1 LGKFHFQQRN
11 LFTFYSDFGYFYPM
25 YPFSRL
31 RRASGKAPHKPILLL
46 AVLEGIESGLIV
58 ENRITI
64 TPELIAIFQNIWLK
78 LVPHEGWQP
87 RFYLPFFH
95 LTGDKFWHLETVD
108 GAKVAL
114 TNLYSPKSVVSLQ
127 NSVAFAWLDEPLW
140 KAFADPTQRA
150 EIRAFLLS
158 YYFPGQVYH
167 SNSLK
172 VETEAYMHQLE
183 LDFAGKMAAERTA
196 PAYLKTIETE
206 ARSAVFQSRVP
217 KIYNYTCAIS
227 GLRVT
232 ATSGVQMIDAC
243 HITPWSSSKNDTI
256 QNGIAL
262 TPTLHRAFDRHLI
275 GIDADYRV
283 VVASGFVENHDSP
296 FSLRQ
301 FHGKKIFLPEKEDW
315 WPDRGALEG
324 RLINQGRVSAW

>member
-1 LGKFHFQQRN
+1 
-11 LFTFYSDFGYFYPM
+11 
-25 YPFSRL
+25 
-31 RRASGKAPHKPILLL
+31 
-46 AVLEGIESGLIV
+46 
-58 ENRITI
+58 
-64 TPELIAIFQNIWLK
+64 LIAIFKNIWLK

-114 TNLYSPKSVVSLQ
+114 TSSYSPKSVVSLQ
-127 NSVAFAWLDEPLW
+127 NSVAFAWLDEPVW
-140 KAFADPTQRA
+140 RAFANA
-150 EIRAFLLS
+150 EERKQIRAFLLDQ
-158 YYFPGQVYH
+158 YFPGMAYH
-167 SNSLK
+167 GADLRA
-172 VETEAYMHQLE
+172 ETDRYLMQLE
-183 LDFAGKMAAERTA
+183 LEFEQKTAADRV
-196 PAYLKTIETE
+196 PVYLKTVATE

-262 TPTLHRAFDRHLI
+262 TPTLHRAFDRGLL
-275 GIDADYRV
+275 GIDGDYRV
-283 VVASGFVENHDSP
+283 QVSSHFVENESSP
-296 FSLRQ
+296 FNLRQ
-301 FHGKKIFLPEKEDW
+301 FHGRMILLPEREAW
-315 WPDRGALEG
+315 WPDREALA
-324 RLINQGRVSAW
+324 RRKV